1 MEFLT
6 KIEGINVCSVYQ
18 NYEICEYLLI
28 RYFTFQTCCDMI
40 FINIY
45 KNQNMRRSYEN
56 SRISM
61 VYHFI

>member
-40 FINIY
+40 
-45 KNQNMRRSYEN
+45 
-56 SRISM
+56 
-61 VYHFI
+61 